1 MHARTTSQSGYS
13 MLSSILKKISS
24 QRGMRV
30 ISLLLALMSIF
41 FVTLLYY
48 TQNPF
53 LEAFEAKT
61 YDLRFKTMR
70 GALPPNPDIAIIAID
85 DKSIGELGRFPWT
98 RTEYARLLDK
108 LSDAG
113 AKAVLFDAFFPEHES
128 AKADQAFAAAVK
140 RAGNV
145 VLATSFNFDLE
156 LNVTGST
163 RSIAELERAAG
174 GVGHI
179 NFLPESDGVNRRTM
193 LLINDGGKLTPA
205 LGLMGAMAALGEKEF
220 VPEVFD
226 IALGGRRIPVGGS
239 YAMWINFTGPPGI
252 YPRFSFS
259 DVVNGRIPP
268 ELLKGKV
275 LFVGA
280 TALGIYDMRVT
291 PFHGNMPG
299 VEIHATVADNIISN
313 RFVRQGGLEALVD
326 ISFIV
331 VLGAIAY
338 FLTTRMRLY
347 SALPATLLLAAGYVW
362 LSYEFFLQGHWVSM
376 IYPPLAAFA
385 ALMVG
390 ESFRFLVLERS
401 ARKMRAMFSSYLSDK
416 LVARLEKDPEAAK
429 LGGDSKEVT
438 VLFTDIKSFTS
449 FSEGHTPQ
457 EVVARL
463 NEYLGEMVQV
473 VDRFDGTVDKFIG
486 DGIMI
491 YWGAPLTQPDHA
503 ELAIACIR
511 AMKEKMQEL
520 RAKWQREGAEPFYI
534 RGGIQTGEVVAGN
547 IGFEGKKMDYTVIGD
562 TVNQASRLESTAKF
576 YGVSFLV
583 GENTY
588 EKTLAICRYREL
600 DRIRV
605 VGKQLPV
612 RIYEP
617 VGFSAGVDVVMAE
630 RFNAALA
637 LYRDRKWDE
646 ARACFAALAQL
657 LPEDKP
663 CQIYIERCE
672 YFAKN
677 PPPENWDGVFNRDE
691 K

>member
-1 MHARTTSQSGYS
+1 MTF
-13 MLSSILKKISS
+13 
-24 QRGMRV
+24 V
-30 ISLLLALMSIF
+30 SLLLAFVSILS
-41 FVTLLYY
+41 VTLLYY

-53 LEAFEAKT
+53 FEAFEAKT

-70 GALPPNPDIAIIAID
+70 GPLTPNPDIAIIAID

-108 LSDAG
+108 LSEAG
-113 AKAVLFDAFFPEHES
+113 AKAVLFDAFFPEQES
-128 AKADQAFAAAVK
+128 KNADQAFAAAAK

-145 VLATSFNFDLE
+145 VLATSFNFDSA

-163 RSIAELERAAG
+163 RSIPLLEKAASG
-174 GVGHI
+174 IAHI
-179 NFLPESDGVNRRTM
+179 NFLPENDGVNRRSM
-193 LLINDGGKLTPA
+193 LLIEDGGQFIPA
-205 LGLMGAMAALGEKEF
+205 LGLKGAMAALGEKEF
-220 VPEVFD
+220 VPGVFD
-226 IALGGRRIPVGGS
+226 ITVGERHIPVSGG
-239 YAMWINFTGPPGI
+239 YAMWINFTGLPGI
-252 YPRFSFS
+252 YPHFSFS
-259 DVVNGRIPP
+259 DVVNGRVDPA
-268 ELLKGKV
+268 LLKGKV

-291 PFHGNMPG
+291 PFHGNTPG
-299 VEIHATVADNIISN
+299 VEVHATIADNIISG
-313 RFVRQGGLEALVD
+313 RFIRQGGLEALVD

-347 SALPATLLLAAGYVW
+347 SALPATLLLVAGYVW
-362 LSYEFFLQGHWVSM
+362 ISYEFFLQGHWVSM
-376 IYPPLAAFA
+376 IYPPLAAIV

-390 ESFRFLVLERS
+390 GSFRFLVLERS

-429 LGGDSKEVT
+429 LGGDTKEVT

-449 FSEGHTPQ
+449 FSEAHTPQ

-473 VDRFDGTVDKFIG
+473 VERFDGTVDKFIG

-491 YWGAPLTQPDHA
+491 YWGAPLNQPDHA

-511 AMKEKMQEL
+511 AMKEKMREL
-520 RAKWQREGAEPFYI
+520 RAKWQQEGSEPFYI
-534 RGGIQTGEVVAGN
+534 RGGVQSGEVVAGN

-562 TVNQASRLESTAKF
+562 TVNQAARLESSAKF

-583 GENTY
+583 GESAY
-588 EKTLAICRYREL
+588 EKTAAICRYREL

-617 VGFSAGVDVVMAE
+617 VGFSAGVDEAMAE

-637 LYRDRKWDE
+637 LYRNRKWSE
-646 ARACFAALAQL
+646 ARDAFFVLSKQ

-663 CQIYIERCE
+663 CKIYIERCE
-672 YFAKN
+672 YFSAN